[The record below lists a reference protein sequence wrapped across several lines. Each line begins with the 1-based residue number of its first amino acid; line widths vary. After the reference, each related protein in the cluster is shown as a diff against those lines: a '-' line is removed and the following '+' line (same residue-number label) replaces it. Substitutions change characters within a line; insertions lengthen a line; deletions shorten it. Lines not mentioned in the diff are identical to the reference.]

1 MRIVLLVVVL
11 VFITLTVI
19 VTASD
24 IAQHHH
30 VSGLDVLSIIIVI
43 LFGTGIVGALTQRPR
58 R

>member
-19 VTASD
+19 VTATD

-30 VSGLDVLSIIIVI
+30 VSGLDVLSIIIVV
-43 LFGTGIVGALTQRPR
+43 LFATGIVGALTQRPR

>member
-1 MRIVLLVVVL
+1 MRFVLLIVVL
-11 VFITLTVI
+11 VFMTLIVV

-30 VSGLDVLSIIIVI
+30 VSGLDVLSIIIVL

-58 R
+58 Q

>member
-19 VTASD
+19 VTAND

-30 VSGLDVLSIIIVI
+30 VSGLDVLSIIIVV

>member
-1 MRIVLLVVVL
+1 MRLVLLAVVL
-11 VFITLTVI
+11 VFITLIVI

-30 VSGLDVLSIIIVI
+30 VSALDVLSIIIVV

-58 R
+58 Q

>member
-19 VTASD
+19 VTATD

-30 VSGLDVLSIIIVI
+30 VSGLDVLSIIIVV

>member
-1 MRIVLLVVVL
+1 MRILLLAVVL
-11 VFITLTVI
+11 VFITLLVI

-30 VSGLDVLSIIIVI
+30 VSGLDAVSIVIIV